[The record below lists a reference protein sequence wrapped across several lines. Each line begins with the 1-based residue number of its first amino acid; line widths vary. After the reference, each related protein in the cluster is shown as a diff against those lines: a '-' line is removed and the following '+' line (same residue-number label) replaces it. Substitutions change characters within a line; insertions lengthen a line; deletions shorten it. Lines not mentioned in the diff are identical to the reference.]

1 MAIMTGDRGS
11 HASIF
16 GGLETRAES
25 CLNRKWSYGDEEP
38 VFDVD
43 DSETSEANPK
53 IARRAGGS
61 ARVRQ
66 QETRLIS
73 ALVVVDQ
80 ETPDL
85 ICHRGIA

>member
-1 MAIMTGDRGS
+1 MTSDCWS
-11 HASIF
+11 QASIF

-25 CLNRKWSYGDEEP
+25 CLNRKWSVWRDEEP

-43 DSETSEANPK
+43 DSTASEANPK

-61 ARVRQ
+61 ARVHR

-80 ETPDL
+80 ETSDL